1 MGAGFSAL
9 ELPNVASYA
18 HKNHVLKTQEKK
30 ALSSIENETLRAQV
44 FEAMQKPTMA
54 EQSQALA
61 AIDWQ
66 AANINQID
74 AAHAADYTRFHIERQ
89 ILDGMEPGIHKAN
102 KSSRQRKLRT
112 HGPTVVLMV
121 KVPPRTSSLDNAP
134 TGKPTSFFPATSI
147 PRAPTEHYSSSIP
160 KRARRHRSTGRS
172 SRASQARPLRSSRQ
186 NSYKSPNS
194 RPQRNTRSVNSD
206 RTWRSAPKRA

>member
-1 MGAGFSAL
+1 MKPYGRKYSKRCKNRRWPSSRKRSPRLIGRRQTSTRLTRRTLLTIPGF
-9 ELPNVASYA
+9 
-18 HKNHVLKTQEKK
+18 T
-30 ALSSIENETLRAQV
+30 SSGKSSTAW
-44 FEAMQKPTMA
+44 
-54 EQSQALA
+54 SS
-61 AIDWQ
+61 
-66 AANINQID
+66 
-74 AAHAADYTRFHIERQ
+74 
-89 ILDGMEPGIHKAN
+89 GIHKAN

>member
-1 MGAGFSAL
+1 MKPYGRKYSKRC
-9 ELPNVASYA
+9 
-18 HKNHVLKTQEKK
+18 KN
-30 ALSSIENETLRAQV
+30 RRW
-44 FEAMQKPTMA
+44 A

-89 ILDGMEPGIHKAN
+89 ILDGMELGDTQGKQIQQTAQTANAWAYRGVDGKSPTEDIITGQRADGKAY
-102 KSSRQRKLRT
+102 
-112 HGPTVVLMV
+112 VVL
-121 KVPPRTSSLDNAP
+121 SGNLD
-134 TGKPTSFFPATSI
+134 
-147 PRAPTEHYSSSIP
+147 TEGP
-160 KRARRHRSTGRS
+160 DGTLFVLDTETARRHRSTGGVRELQ
-172 SRASQARPLRSSRQ
+172 QARPLRSSRQ

>member
-1 MGAGFSAL
+1 MQESFTSRGEEVAGGVMSPLLTGEHERWKENLSGENLWTTFLTTSLMGAGFSAL

-74 AAHAADYTRFHIERQ
+74 AAHIKAEAAKAREVGGLFILGTERHESRR
-89 ILDGMEPGIHKAN
+89 IDSLAN
-102 KSSRQRKLRT
+102 TIAVLRES
-112 HGPTVVLMV
+112 PTALHQGTKQHVHNH
-121 KVPPRTSSLDNAP
+121 PPA
-134 TGKPTSFFPATSI
+134 F
-147 PRAPTEHYSSSIP
+147 
-160 KRARRHRSTGRS
+160 
-172 SRASQARPLRSSRQ
+172 
-186 NSYKSPNS
+186 
-194 RPQRNTRSVNSD
+194 
-206 RTWRSAPKRA
+206 